1 MATGEVPK
9 IAEVIKLASAAVQAD
24 SVGDLER
31 AVSLYQQAADAL
43 AAMVASGTGSESDTK
58 EWEGKAA
65 QYKARVTYLQ
75 QRVQQEKIQQ
85 YANTAKLAQDGM
97 QLAAK
102 GQEAVKSAGGP
113 TPLAGAAAVG
123 AGVGLMLAGPIGAL
137 AGAAGIAYAA
147 TTKEN
152 AVGEIARK
160 TGQVAVDGFGA
171 VKNFDQEYG
180 ISKKAWS
187 ASVAGVNKINEI
199 DKQYKVHEKVIQVT
213 KNATE
218 SVTSFEQKHNIVAK
232 MGKGLSDALDW
243 TTTKL
248 GGTSNV
254 GDDADS
260 APAEAFPDV
269 PSNTQ

>member
-97 QLAAK
+97 QLAATIREEK
-102 GQEAVKSAGGP
+102 RNPAS
-113 TPLAGAAAVG
+113 LASKNRQRFLLIRLGLPRD
-123 AGVGLMLAGPIGAL
+123 GVERWSTTRWYEGTERAL
-137 AGAAGIAYAA
+137 
-147 TTKEN
+147 
-152 AVGEIARK
+152 R
-160 TGQVAVDGFGA
+160 
-171 VKNFDQEYG
+171 
-180 ISKKAWS
+180 
-187 ASVAGVNKINEI
+187 
-199 DKQYKVHEKVIQVT
+199 
-213 KNATE
+213 
-218 SVTSFEQKHNIVAK
+218 
-232 MGKGLSDALDW
+232 
-243 TTTKL
+243 
-248 GGTSNV
+248 
-254 GDDADS
+254 
-260 APAEAFPDV
+260 
-269 PSNTQ
+269 